1 MNDNNQNQDPNQYIF
16 DCIEYL
22 DNNLFN
28 DDEEIKSN
36 KSKIKDNSI
45 ENSNQLLSKK
55 RKDIN
60 QTNKQ
65 ESIINNNSLSK
76 LSNTKN
82 NGDKIN
88 KNININ
94 TNNTTYSIEKG
105 QFVDDLEYLNKKEI
119 EENVYFDKHGVY
131 QVKENEMKLKNYQF
145 ADLKDWQKEYYWD
158 ELVNMANKHI
168 FRFKHFRSNQRE
180 IINAMLSGRDIFV
193 NMPTGGGKS
202 LTFQLPASIC
212 RGATIVIMP
221 LVSLITDQIKY
232 ASKLGIN
239 CVYLK
244 DDFFFEKNFIYKYF
258 ESNNPETQIKLI
270 YLTPEKMFLSDST
283 INFIQELYSKNLID
297 RFVIDEVHCLSQW
310 GKDFRPEY
318 LNLKKLKIEY
328 PRVPILVMTATANL
342 EIRDEI
348 IDFLELENC
357 LIFRSSYNRANI
369 FLEVREKTK
378 FNNPLRDI
386 AEFIQKKYPNGSGI
400 IYCSCRKDCESIS
413 NKLRIDYGFTSDYYF
428 STISERKKIEVQE
441 KFMTGEIQILV
452 ATIAFGMGINKENIR
467 FVVHYNLPKSFEN
480 YYQEIGR
487 AGRDGKKANAILY
500 YNINERRTLDYLLAR
515 SGGEKQVK
523 SSNLRKINQVVAFCE
538 EKAECRRVM
547 ALKYFGE
554 VFSDQKCEKMCDNC
568 CRSIETTDIDVS
580 SLAVTVIDF
589 FDFLKKCTF
598 KMTIN
603 QSSSYLKGLKLEKF
617 KSFNF
622 ILRRDTKYFGLLK
635 NWDLSC
641 ITKLIR
647 TLILKHYLC
656 EAVECYYE
664 NVCCYIE
671 IDHLGDKFL
680 KEKQNYSSEQGV
692 EYQDLKIILSFQ
704 KGRIKSFGLQSTGCV
719 EVKSS
724 PVRENNFSNK
734 NNSNNNSNLD
744 ESRYI
749 KCSPSKIS
757 KQVTKQLI
765 SNITNEENTNHC
777 NSNNNFNSK
786 DQGKLCIELNDEI
799 NLVEEDDLLISM
811 FNRIEEGR
819 GIKQE
824 DSYINL
830 NILDKTKKKNTAKEY
845 GTGKTL
851 DQSSE
856 VKEVELTNL
865 KTPCIATDKKNGYLE
880 NITPNNLNFSKV
892 IPGRSKE
899 KDDTTTDRKVLKK
912 SFFI

>member
-1 MNDNNQNQDPNQYIF
+1 MINDDNKDPNQCIL
-16 DCIEYL
+16 DCMEFL
-22 DNNLFN
+22 DKNLYT
-28 DDEEIKSN
+28 DEEDNKSN
-36 KSKIKDNSI
+36 ISNVSNLKNNINSI
-45 ENSNQLLSKK
+45 NNNKKLLNKK
-55 RKDIN
+55 RKDEN
-60 QTNKQ
+60 TNKNANQ
-65 ESIINNNSLSK
+65 ASINNS
-76 LSNTKN
+76 
-82 NGDKIN
+82 I
-88 KNININ
+88 
-94 TNNTTYSIEKG
+94 YAIEKG
-105 QFVDDLEYLNKKEI
+105 EFVDDLEYLNKKET

-131 QVKENEMKLKNYQF
+131 QVKENEVRAKNYQF
-145 ADLKDWQKEYYWD
+145 ADLKDWQTEYYWD
-158 ELVNMANKHI
+158 ELVNTANKHI
-168 FRFKHFRSNQRE
+168 FRFKQFRSNQRE

-212 RGATIVIMP
+212 KGATIVIMP

-232 ASKLGIN
+232 ATKLGIN

-244 DDFFFEKNFIYKYF
+244 DDFCFEKNFVYKYF
-258 ESNNPETQIKLI
+258 EANDPENRIKLI

-283 INFIQELYSKNLID
+283 LNFIQELYSKNLID

-328 PRVPILVMTATANL
+328 PKVPILVMTATANL

-348 IDFLELENC
+348 IEFLELENC

-369 FLEVREKTK
+369 FLEVRDKTK

-386 AEFIQKKYPNGSGI
+386 AEFIQKKHPTGSGI

-467 FVVHYNLPKSFEN
+467 FVIHYNLPKSFEN

-487 AGRDGKKANAILY
+487 AGRDGKKANAVLY

-515 SGGEKQVK
+515 SGGDKQVK

-554 VFSDQKCEKMCDNC
+554 VFSDQKCDKMCDNC

-589 FDFLKKCTF
+589 FDFLKKSTF

-622 ILRRDTKYFGLLK
+622 ILRRDSKFFGLLK

-656 EAVECYYE
+656 ETVECYYE

-680 KEKQNYSSEQGV
+680 KEKQKYSSEQAI
-692 EYQDLKIILSFQ
+692 EYQDLKIILTFQ
-704 KGRIKSFGLQSTGCV
+704 KGRIKSYGLHNTGCI
-719 EVKSS
+719 EIKNS
-724 PVRENNFSNK
+724 PIRDNRDNRESNLSNK
-734 NNSNNNSNLD
+734 NNKNVD
-744 ESRYI
+744 DSRYI
-749 KCSPSKIS
+749 KCSPNKQS
-757 KQVTKQLI
+757 KQTMKQI
-765 SNITNEENTNHC
+765 INSYNNTEDACSNNIKRDGNTN
-777 NSNNNFNSK
+777 NQGNFTI
-786 DQGKLCIELNDEI
+786 DLCDEI
-799 NLVEEDDLLISM
+799 NLVEEDDYLINM
-811 FNRIEEGR
+811 FNKIEEGK
-819 GIKQE
+819 GIRQE
-824 DSYINL
+824 DSVINL
-830 NILDKTKKKNTAKEY
+830 NILDKTKKKIGKESKDSNKL
-845 GTGKTL
+845 TNL
-851 DQSSE
+851 SNSRE
-856 VKEVELTNL
+856 FELTNL
-865 KTPCIATDKKNGYLE
+865 KTPNIDTDRKGGYLE

-892 IPGRSKE
+892 IPSRSSRSKE
-899 KDDTTTDRKVLKK
+899 KEDTTTDKKALKK